1 MYSVYTLETDSFRL
15 GILNNSPGGVIDDTK
30 IHRTGNK
37 IKKETIAN
45 NSHLPTAVMAL
56 YTLYLLVSCMSIP
69 PNLPVY
75 S

>member
-1 MYSVYTLETDSFRL
+1 
-15 GILNNSPGGVIDDTK
+15 VIDDTK